1 MWYNVCYHTI
11 VICRNVSFWQIECKY
26 RRAILRPDSF
36 ALRFLQKT
44 ENDMLSPLALPQG
57 IISSE
62 YALKISD
69 LSYQRSFYV

>member
-1 MWYNVCYHTI
+1 MSFDKLSVNI
-11 VICRNVSFWQIECKY
+11 VKR
-26 RRAILRPDSF
+26 LRPDSF